1 MTLMA
6 SVSGTSNDLLRPAF
20 GDGSKTVTSQLLYPP
35 GKRETAYSTVTEVV
49 GTGPP
54 SVLKSKIPDKSDH
67 LKMAVRTPQN
77 FKTGF

>member
-6 SVSGTSNDLLRPAF
+6 SVSGTSDDLLRPVVD
-20 GDGSKTVTSQLLYPP
+20 DGSKRVTPQLLYPP
-35 GKRETAYSTVTEVV
+35 GKRETAYSIVTEVV
-49 GTGPP
+49 GTGSP
-54 SVLKSKIPDKSDH
+54 SILKLKIPDKSDH